1 MTAPVDSA
9 QESSGPA
16 AGADG
21 AAGDLDRLRRLILAV
36 EQDRLAEIEQ
46 RLDDPDVRAE
56 EISRVLPESL
66 ARASHDGNRLSLALA
81 PAVEDALAV
90 SIGKNRKALADAL
103 APAMGPA
110 IRRAIAET
118 LRGMVDSFNQVLQH
132 SFSARALQWRVE
144 AWRTGRPFAEVVLSH
159 SLIFKVEQVFL
170 VHRKS
175 GLLLQ
180 HVSADQATSH
190 DGDLVSG
197 MLTAI
202 QDFVRDSFSVGA
214 EEAVDTMR
222 VGNLSVIVEQGEE
235 AYLAAV
241 VRGAP
246 PVSLRGLLRDAL
258 ECIHLDL
265 GEVFET
271 FSGDT
276 TQFED
281 VRHHLE
287 GCLQMQV
294 AGKRERRYWL
304 APAIVTGVA
313 LLFLAAWAVLSVRAG
328 RRWSAYLARLDAEP
342 GILVVAE
349 DGGILRS
356 SISGLRDP
364 YAADP
369 VGLLGE
375 HGLAADRVAGRWEPY
390 VSQEPATV
398 LARARAL
405 LAAPPTVTLSLH
417 DSILAASGAAPHR
430 WILAAG
436 ERVIGL
442 PGVVRLDTAGLTDE
456 GLAAMAPARRRLEA
470 IVLQFE
476 VGAAELP
483 RGGDTLLAHA
493 AAALEELGAI
503 GREAGIGV
511 RVDVIGHTDGTGSEG
526 TNVRLSR
533 ARAEW
538 ALSAL
543 EAHGVRDVTLAILG
557 VGASQPIR
565 PETTAEDR
573 AFNRSVT
580 FRVATEP
587 GRMFD
592 RQ

>member
-1 MTAPVDSA
+1 LADPDDAPE
-9 QESSGPA
+9 ESSGSGARPA
-16 AGADG
+16 S
-21 AAGDLDRLRRLILAV
+21 AAADLDRLRRLILAE
-36 EQDRLAEIEQ
+36 EQERLAGLEQ
-46 RLDDPDVRAE
+46 RLDDADVRAE
-56 EISRVLPESL
+56 EISRVLPESV

-81 PAVEDALAV
+81 PAVEDALSV
-90 SIGKNRKALADAL
+90 SITKNRKHLAEAL

-118 LRGMVDSFNQVLQH
+118 LRAMVDSFNQVLQH
-132 SFSARALQWRVE
+132 SLSARAVRWRVE

-159 SLIFKVEQVFL
+159 SLVFRVEQVFL

-180 HVSADQATSH
+180 HVSADQTTSH

-222 VGNLSVIVEQGEE
+222 VGNLSVLVEQGEE

-246 PVSLRGLLRDAL
+246 PVSLRGVLRDSL
-258 ECIHLDL
+258 ESIHLDL
-265 GEVFET
+265 GETFET

-276 TQFED
+276 TPFED
-281 VRHHLE
+281 IRHHLE

-304 APAIVTGVA
+304 APAIVIGVA
-313 LLFLAAWAVLSVRAG
+313 LLLLAVWAVLSVRAG
-328 RRWSAYLARLDAEP
+328 RRWDAYLARLDAEP
-342 GILVVAE
+342 GVVVVAA
-349 DGGILRS
+349 DGGIRRS

-369 VGLLGE
+369 VALLGE
-375 HGLAADRVAGRWEPY
+375 HGLATDRVASRWEPY

-398 LARARAL
+398 LARARAVL
-405 LAAPPTVTLSLH
+405 EAPPSAKLSLNGG
-417 DSILAASGAAPHR
+417 ILSVSGSAPHR
-430 WILAAG
+430 WLKAA
-436 ERVIGL
+436 EPRAVTV
-442 PGVVRLDTAGLTDE
+442 PGVLRFDTAEVVDE
-456 GLAAMAPARRRLEA
+456 GMAAMAPARHRLEGL
-470 IVLQFE
+470 ILRFD
-476 VGAAELP
+476 VGAAELH
-483 RGGDTLLAHA
+483 RGEDATLDQA
-493 AAALEELGAI
+493 ATALEELATI
-503 GREAGIGV
+503 GGQVGIAV
-511 RVDVIGHTDGTGSEG
+511 RVDVIGRTDGTGSEG

-538 ALSAL
+538 VLSAL
-543 EAHGVRDVTLAILG
+543 EAHGVGDLTLAILG

-565 PETTAEDR
+565 PEATAEDR

-580 FRVATEP
+580 FRVAAE
-587 GRMFD
+587 
-592 RQ
+592 